1 MHEAEITFFGGGRKR
16 SALRRCE
23 EDRIPEV
30 LFGSPAS
37 SFHPQLKGPL
47 LIARSALSGV
57 SRKLLLSI
65 AAIGAAAAIAGLGT
79 YATFTS
85 STSASQ
91 SVASGTVTIA
101 LGATGASTNRLTVGA
116 SNIAAG
122 DTIQRS
128 VDLINQGTI
137 NLASV
142 SLTTSA
148 TTSSLLNT
156 ATTNGLQMAI
166 DTCSG
171 STSTVLAS
179 TPVVGSNL
187 ALSNLSALT
196 AGSTDHMRVT
206 LTLPSG
212 AGNALQNQSSV
223 IQYAFTGTQRAATNQ

>member
-16 SALRRCE
+16 SVLRRCE

-57 SRKLLLSI
+57 SRKLLLS
-65 AAIGAAAAIAGLGT
+65 IAGLGT

-156 ATTNGLQMAI
+156 DTTNGLQMAI
-166 DTCSG
+166 DKCS
-171 STSTVLAS
+171 VAW
-179 TPVVGSNL
+179 P
-187 ALSNLSALT
+187 
-196 AGSTDHMRVT
+196 
-206 LTLPSG
+206 
-212 AGNALQNQSSV
+212 
-223 IQYAFTGTQRAATNQ
+223 